1 MLYVLYS
8 VQCFF
13 TLYVPFNMVNK
24 DFLTT
29 GTKNL
34 CILPDSKCFPISCS
48 WAWSR

>member
-1 MLYVLYS
+1 MFFILYNVSLRY
-8 VQCFF
+8 
-13 TLYVPFNMVNK
+13 LYVPFNMVKK